1 MTSLAFANLF
11 EIGSFAGTWIYSDT
25 DSCYGME
32 WDKEGLATYNERCKQ
47 RLRERGYGAVI
58 HNNREYWLGIC
69 ELDGQYK
76 EFVSV
81 GAKRYAV
88 RTLGDTLKITVAGV
102 PKSGVLCLKNDIR
115 NFKKGLIFDGETT
128 GKMQHTYFYE
138 DDIYTDQN
146 GNERGDSIDLSPTT
160 YVLDSV
166 SFPDWEKIWEEEI
179 NIQVYDERSIK

>member
-1 MTSLAFANLF
+1 M
-11 EIGSFAGTWIYSDT
+11 
-25 DSCYGME
+25 
-32 WDKEGLATYNERCKQ
+32 
-47 RLRERGYGAVI
+47 
-58 HNNREYWLGIC
+58 
-69 ELDGQYK
+69 
-76 EFVSV
+76 SV

-88 RTLGDTLKITVAGV
+88 RMLNDVLKIPVAGV

-115 NFKKGLIFDGETT
+115 NFRAGLVFDGETT

-166 SFPDWEKIWEEEI
+166 SSPKDWDKIFEEEI
-179 NIQVYDERSIK
+179 EIQVYDDKIL